1 MLSSL
6 VSSADSQSTSQL
18 LLAFLYKA
26 VQLTIN
32 FSLNIGICFVALI
45 TRHVSDFWLLPRCAL
60 FNLSLRTLVDH
71 VVVASVPGS
80 VINTLALDAWFFNY
94 WLDWWI
100 ETESRSS
107 ICTSGYSVLL
117 MGTFVSTSRVLPTSL
132 MQLSGTFLAVFS
144 NRIRSFYNWNSWNL
158 PIECTLVSVIKC
170 IYHLKKTNN
179 TLHSLLADI
188 VCGSLLN
195 RRINIKQS
203 YK

>member
-94 WLDWWI
+94 WLD
-100 ETESRSS
+100 
-107 ICTSGYSVLL
+107 
-117 MGTFVSTSRVLPTSL
+117 
-132 MQLSGTFLAVFS
+132 
-144 NRIRSFYNWNSWNL
+144 
-158 PIECTLVSVIKC
+158 
-170 IYHLKKTNN
+170 
-179 TLHSLLADI
+179 
-188 VCGSLLN
+188 
-195 RRINIKQS
+195 
-203 YK
+203 